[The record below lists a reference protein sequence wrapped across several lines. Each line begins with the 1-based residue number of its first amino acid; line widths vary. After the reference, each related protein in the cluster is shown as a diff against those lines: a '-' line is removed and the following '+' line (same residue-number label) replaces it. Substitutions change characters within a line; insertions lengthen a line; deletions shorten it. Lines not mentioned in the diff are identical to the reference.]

1 MEVWVLYQRFK
12 CPLQDYLCLSGEIL
26 KGRNTGLSLL
36 LGPDQNQKQTQMKN
50 IKAMRSLKQIALLAF
65 LGLGLPS
72 CGKEDHDEKPQPAI
86 TDYHQTAGTK
96 FKDADGVTYAYRE
109 LGEKTGIPVLMLSPL
124 AGNMDDWDPAIT
136 NGLAAHYKVILL
148 DIEGVG
154 LSGGKTPDSIAGMAK
169 GVVNFVHVLGLQKVN
184 LLGFSMGSFMA
195 QQIALTEPGLVN
207 KIILTG
213 TGPKGAT
220 GLSNLPNLL
229 AAAGSLGAEDRFLKF
244 GFTASDES
252 IRLGRLAYA
261 RIQKR
266 VADRDAVVSDESAG
280 AQVHAVLGWAQPNP
294 AALEEL
300 KLVTQPILIA
310 QGEEDVPVPVENAV
324 HMSQS
329 LPNARLIVYPDAAHA
344 SLFQNAETFVREAT
358 AFLAE

>member
-1 MEVWVLYQRFK
+1 
-12 CPLQDYLCLSGEIL
+12 
-26 KGRNTGLSLL
+26 
-36 LGPDQNQKQTQMKN
+36 MKN
-50 IKAMRSLKQIALLAF
+50 IKTMRSIKQIALLAF

-72 CGKEDHDEKPQPAI
+72 CAKDDHDKEPQPVT
-86 TDYHQTAGTK
+86 TDYHQTAVTK
-96 FKDADGVTYAYRE
+96 FKDAEGITYAYRE

-136 NGLAAHYKVILL
+136 NGLAANYKVILL

-154 LSGGKTPDSIAGMAK
+154 LSGGKTPDSIAGMAR
-169 GVVNFVHVLGLQKVN
+169 GVVSFVHALGLQKVN

-229 AAAGSLGAEDRFLKF
+229 AAAANLSAEESFLKF
-244 GFTASDES
+244 GFTNSGES
-252 IRLGRLAYA
+252 TRLGRLAYG

-266 VADRDAVVSDESAG
+266 VADRDVPVSNESAG
-280 AQVHAVLGWAQPNP
+280 AQVHAVLGWAQPDA
-294 AALEEL
+294 AALDEL
-300 KLVTQPILIA
+300 KSVKQPVLIA
-310 QGEEDVPVPVENAV
+310 QGEQDVPVPVENAV

-329 LPNARLIVYPDAAHA
+329 LPDARLIIYQDAAHA
-344 SLFQNAETFVREAT
+344 AMFQNAETFVREAT